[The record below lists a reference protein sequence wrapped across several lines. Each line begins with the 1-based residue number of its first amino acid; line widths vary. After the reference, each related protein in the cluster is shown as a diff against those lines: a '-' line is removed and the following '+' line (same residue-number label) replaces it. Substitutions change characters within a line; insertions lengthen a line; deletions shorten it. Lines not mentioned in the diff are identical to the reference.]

1 MELYPSLATGSQW
14 FGRKFE
20 TGRAQRAPP
29 RVPRFSSLDS
39 TNLIRAITPFLL
51 SAVRAD
57 SKDGLLARPSRE
69 NCSACSTCSTENK
82 RAKRNH
88 RRHPLFPLAFVLF
101 DRRSLYSL
109 PWGNCSR
116 ERWSPAFPWICSWE
130 LIYLAFS
137 SSSSFFLWGGFSGLR
152 PIKGGTRMNR
162 AIHWYYVIFLV
173 RKLGRRSQ
181 NLSIWISLS
190 NEFLSRFLFL

>member
-20 TGRAQRAPP
+20 TGRAQRPPPP

-39 TNLIRAITPFLL
+39 ANLIRAITPFLL

-116 ERWSPAFPWICSWE
+116 ERWSPAFPWICSWK
-130 LIYLAFS
+130 FD
-137 SSSSFFLWGGFSGLR
+137 
-152 PIKGGTRMNR
+152 
-162 AIHWYYVIFLV
+162 
-173 RKLGRRSQ
+173 
-181 NLSIWISLS
+181 
-190 NEFLSRFLFL
+190 LSRFLVFFFSLGRF

>member
-39 TNLIRAITPFLL
+39 ANLIRAITPFLL

-109 PWGNCSR
+109 QLEIWFISLSR
-116 ERWSPAFPWICSWE
+116 LLFFFGEVLVVCDRLKEEYEWIERYIDITW
-130 LIYLAFS
+130 YFS
-137 SSSSFFLWGGFSGLR
+137 L
-152 PIKGGTRMNR
+152 
-162 AIHWYYVIFLV
+162 
-173 RKLGRRSQ
+173 RKLGRQSR